1 MYIYTY
7 AMYIYIYIY
16 IYTIKAILLIV
27 IRATTAENV
36 CY

>member
-7 AMYIYIYIY
+7 AMYIYIY